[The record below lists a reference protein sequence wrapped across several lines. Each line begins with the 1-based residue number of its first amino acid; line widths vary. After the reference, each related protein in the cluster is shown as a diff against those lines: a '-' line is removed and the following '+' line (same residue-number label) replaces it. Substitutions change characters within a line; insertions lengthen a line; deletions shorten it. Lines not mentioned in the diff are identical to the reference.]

1 MAYEYHVIPAP
12 ARAGKVKGAKTGA
25 ERFAQTLAGVMNEQ
39 AKDGWEFV
47 RSETLSAEERAG
59 LMKTKTVMHSLLVFR
74 REARNLEIQVAEV
87 TPLPQVAA
95 TEAPRTRLSTQAEEG
110 RAPSLRA
117 STEG

>member
-25 ERFAQTLAGVMNEQ
+25 ERFAQTLAEVMNTQ

-47 RSETLSAEERAG
+47 RSELLSAEERTG
-59 LMKTKTVMHSLLVFR
+59 LMKTKTVQHSLLVFR
-74 REARNLEIQVAEV
+74 REARAVDAAPKAE
-87 TPLPQVAA
+87 AA
-95 TEAPRTRLSTQAEEG
+95 EAPRARLSTQAEEG

-117 STEG
+117 SAES